1 MPPRP
6 RGLGEEAPVSNE
18 ASRTDA
24 RTPPG
29 LASWGPP
36 ERTTPVNDTAT
47 TQTLTHLTNITGF
60 LREIVAELKAI
71 NRRETAKEAR
81 RHAEKTARKGPT
93 SR

>member
-1 MPPRP
+1 M
-6 RGLGEEAPVSNE
+6 
-18 ASRTDA
+18 
-24 RTPPG
+24 
-29 LASWGPP
+29 
-36 ERTTPVNDTAT
+36 NDTAA

-81 RHAEKTARKGPT
+81 RHAEKTARKSPT